1 MAVRVLFDVA
11 ANYSLS
17 PVIYVG
23 VDDDA
28 ELLRVAV
35 RDHGAFDVVYR
46 RHYRAVATYVARR
59 IGAQGV
65 EDVTAEVFVR
75 AFRARDAYAPVHDSA
90 LPWLLGIASRVL
102 SEQRRRERRRL
113 ATLERLQ
120 RERPRVALDTGE
132 TEVDAS
138 LIRELRRLPASDRDT
153 LLLVSWGELSYA
165 EAATALGVPI
175 GTVRSR
181 IARARRRLG
190 LALDPEQELAM
201 QRGETDV

>member
-1 MAVRVLFDVA
+1 M
-11 ANYSLS
+11 
-17 PVIYVG
+17 
-23 VDDDA
+23 DDDA

-35 RDHGAFDVVYR
+35 RDHGAFDAVYR
-46 RHYRAVATYVARR
+46 RHRRAVATYVARR
-59 IGAQGV
+59 IGAEGV
-65 EDVTAEVFVR
+65 EDLTAEVFVR
-75 AFRARDAYAPVHDSA
+75 AFRARAAYTPMHDSA

-113 ATLERLQ
+113 QTLERLQ
-120 RERPRVALDTGE
+120 RERPRVTVDAEE
-132 TEVDAS
+132 TEVGAE
-138 LIRELRRLPASDRDT
+138 LIRALRRLPASDRDT

-190 LALDPEQELAM
+190 LALDPEPELTTL
-201 QRGETDV
+201 RGENDV